1 MKVTA
6 EEIQRDWNKL
16 IKIIET
22 TFQDERKEK
31 LLKMYEHFKDR
42 LLLAPA
48 SGIDH
53 FHNAFPGGYLKHI
66 LSVIQF
72 SVKMFKLWK
81 ECGAYIDYTKEEIIF
96 ASMHHDLGKLGDLE
110 NDHYVPNPSEWH
122 RKNQGKIYTANSDIQ
137 FMNTFDRTMM
147 ILAHFGI
154 SLSTNELLGI
164 KEEKQKGRDLV
175 ALASYRRAISN
186 FVSIVTG
193 KSIPVEFNSSDNSYT
208 TGEKV
213 VLGSNL
219 NDKNFDVAVGLALHE
234 GSHIKLTDFSTLLP
248 PVLSRF
254 LIPYLFM
261 DSSNFNL

>member
-22 TFQDERKEK
+22 TFQGERKEK

-147 ILAHFGI
+147 ILAYFGI

-164 KEEKQKGRDLV
+164 KLADGLYDEANVPYFKTYYHEKKL
-175 ALASYRRAISN
+175 
-186 FVSIVTG
+186 
-193 KSIPVEFNSSDNSYT
+193 K
-208 TGEKV
+208 
-213 VLGSNL
+213 SNL
-219 NDKNFDVAVGLALHE
+219 AYIIHQADEMTARIEYENWLHKDDDKKQQDKEKTEQLKNVFDGLF
-234 GSHIKLTDFSTLLP
+234 K
-248 PVLSRF
+248 
-254 LIPYLFM
+254 
-261 DSSNFNL
+261 

>member
-22 TFQDERKEK
+22 TFQGERKEK
-31 LLKMYEHFKDR
+31 LLKMYKHFKDR

-48 SGIDH
+48 SGTDYY
-53 FHNAFPGGYLKHI
+53 HNAFPGGYLKHI
-66 LSVIQF
+66 LNVIQF

-81 ECGAYIDYTKEEIIF
+81 ECGAYINYTKEEIIF

-122 RKNQGKIYTANSDIQ
+122 RKNQGKIYAVNSDIQ

-164 KEEKQKGRDLV
+164 KLADGLYDEANVPYFKTYYHEKKL
-175 ALASYRRAISN
+175 
-186 FVSIVTG
+186 
-193 KSIPVEFNSSDNSYT
+193 K
-208 TGEKV
+208 
-213 VLGSNL
+213 SNL
-219 NDKNFDVAVGLALHE
+219 AYIIHQADEMTARIEYENWLHKDDDKKQQDKKKAEQLKGVFDGLF
-234 GSHIKLTDFSTLLP
+234 K
-248 PVLSRF
+248 
-254 LIPYLFM
+254 
-261 DSSNFNL
+261 